1 MKSGAIF
8 GAWLAAAAIAIAAG
22 LPARAAEG
30 VVTYK
35 SLAPDAALTL
45 AKTALDKCRKDGF
58 QVAVVVLDRFGAPLV
73 SLRDRYAPVGA
84 LDIAQGKAWTAVT
97 FTRNTSEF
105 VQAMKDGTI
114 GPGLA
119 GLPKVTPLVGGLMIQ
134 AAGSLVGGVGVAGA
148 PGGDKD
154 EACAKAGL
162 AAIQDQLD
170 F

>member
-1 MKSGAIF
+1 MKRGAIF
-8 GAWLAAAAIAIAAG
+8 GAGLAAATIAIAAG

-30 VVTYK
+30 VVIYK

-45 AKTALDKCRKDGF
+45 AKAALDKCRKDGF